1 MQLPVFVRIV
11 EVGPRDGL
19 QNETTPID
27 TDTKVEFINRL
38 SETGLAVIETT
49 SMVKPGRIPQLAD
62 AEDVYQKMDKL
73 ADVVYPVLVPN
84 LQGMERALAIG
95 ADEIALFASASEQ
108 FSQDNINC
116 TIAESLQRFE
126 PVIELAQ
133 EYAIPIRAYL
143 SCAFG
148 HPSDDT
154 ITSDKVADMAELLT
168 TMGCTEIS
176 LADTY
181 GICTPLHTKKII
193 TAVSERISVDQLAVH
208 FHDTRGQALANI
220 LASLE
225 MGVSVIDASVAG
237 LGGCPFAQSAS
248 GNVATEDVVYMLNGM
263 NIETGVDL
271 NKLIDVGN
279 FICNKLSRDNQS
291 KVGRLG
297 AAKP

>member
-19 QNETTPID
+19 QNETSPID
-27 TDTKVEFINRL
+27 TDTKVEFINKL
-38 SETGLAVIETT
+38 SKTGLTVIEAT

-84 LQGMERALAIG
+84 LKGMERALAIG

-154 ITSDKVADMAELLT
+154 ITTDKVADMAELLT

-181 GICTPLHTKKII
+181 GICTPLHTQKII
-193 TAVSERISVDQLAVH
+193 AAVTERISVDQLAVH

-237 LGGCPFAQSAS
+237 LGGCPFAKSAS
-248 GNVATEDVVYMLNGM
+248 GNIATEDVVYMLNGM
-263 NIETGVDL
+263 NIETGIDL
-271 NKLIDVGN
+271 DALIDVGN
-279 FICNKLSRDNQS
+279 SICQKLGRENQS

-297 AAKP
+297 ITKP

>member
-1 MQLPVFVRIV
+1 MQLPIFVKII

-27 TDTKVEFINRL
+27 TDTKVEFINQL
-38 SETGLAVIETT
+38 SETGLAVIEAT
-49 SMVKPGRIPQLAD
+49 SMVKPGRVPQLAD

-73 ADVVYPVLVPN
+73 AGVVYPVLVPN

-116 TIAESLQRFE
+116 SIAESLQRFE
-126 PVIELAQ
+126 PVIEMAQ
-133 EYAIPIRAYL
+133 EYAIPIRVYL

-148 HPSDDT
+148 HPDDHN
-154 ITSDKVADMAELLT
+154 IEADKVADLAELLM
-168 TMGCTEIS
+168 TMGCREIS
-176 LADTY
+176 LADTF
-181 GICTPLHTKKII
+181 GICTPAHAQRILSSV
-193 TAVSERISVDQLAVH
+193 AERIPVDQIAVH

-225 MGVSVIDASVAG
+225 MGVAVIDASVAG
-237 LGGCPFAQSAS
+237 LGGCPFAKSAS
-248 GNVATEDVVYMLNGM
+248 GNVASEDVVYMLNGM

-279 FICNKLSRDNQS
+279 FICKKLGRDNQS

-297 AAKP
+297 NKP

>member
-27 TDTKVEFINRL
+27 TDTKIEFINRL
-38 SETGLAVIETT
+38 SETGLAAIEAT
-49 SMVKPGRIPQLAD
+49 SMVKPGQIPQLAD
-62 AEDVYQKMDKL
+62 AEDVFQKMDKQ

-84 LQGMERALAIG
+84 LQGMERALAIS

-133 EYAIPIRAYL
+133 EYSIPIRAYL

-148 HPSDDT
+148 HPTDDT
-154 ITSDKVADMAELLT
+154 ITADKVADMAELLT
-168 TMGCTEIS
+168 TMGCGEIS

-181 GICTPLHTKKII
+181 GICTPVHTQKII

-237 LGGCPFAQSAS
+237 LGGCPFAKSAS

-263 NIETGVDL
+263 NIETGIDL
-271 NKLIDVGN
+271 DALIDVGN
-279 FICNKLSRDNQS
+279 FICNKLGRDNQS

-297 AAKP
+297 TTKP

>member
-1 MQLPVFVRIV
+1 MQLPLFVKIV

-19 QNETTPID
+19 QSESTPID
-27 TDTKVEFINRL
+27 TDTKVEFINKL
-38 SETGLAVIETT
+38 SDTGLSVIEAT
-49 SMVKPGRIPQLAD
+49 SMVKAGRIPQLSD
-62 AEDVYQKMDKL
+62 AEEVYQKINKL
-73 ADVVYPVLVPN
+73 ANVTYPALVPN
-84 LQGMERALAIG
+84 LQGMERALAVG
-95 ADEIALFASASEQ
+95 VDEIALFASASEH

-116 TIAESLQRFE
+116 STAESLQRFE

-148 HPSDDT
+148 HPSDNT
-154 ITSDKVADMAELLT
+154 ITADKVADLAELLT
-168 TMGCTEIS
+168 TMGCIEIS

-181 GICTPLHTKKII
+181 GICTPLQTQRIL
-193 TAVSERISVDQLAVH
+193 TSVSERISIDQLAVH

-225 MGVSVIDASVAG
+225 TGVSVIDASVAG
-237 LGGCPFAQSAS
+237 LGGCPYAKSAS

-263 NIETGVDL
+263 NIETGIDL
-271 NKLIDVGN
+271 NALIDAGN
-279 FICNKLSRDNQS
+279 FICNKLGRDNQS

-297 AAKP
+297 VKP